1 MVSATRLGLWLLPI
15 GAVRRI
21 ALSDREK
28 GNGANS
34 IAELVWAVKAVS
46 RYVPVATCLTQA
58 LALQWLLARSGHTS
72 RIHLGA
78 RKDVEGKF
86 AAHAWVE
93 CEDRVVIGGSRDAGL
108 RHASEAGNNHWMG
121 KSISRRGTGSLETTR
136 KTEQLFIAN
145 LRASASLRECV

>member
-1 MVSATRLGLWLLPI
+1 MRRLRRFALLPWAQKSQLLRALLVVTAARLALWLLPI

-28 GNGANS
+28 VSGANS

-46 RYVPVATCLTQA
+46 RYVPAATCLTQA

-78 RKDVEGKF
+78 RKNLKGKF
-86 AAHAWVE
+86 QAHAWVE
-93 CEDRVVIGGSRDAGL
+93 CEDRLVMGGR
-108 RHASEAGNNHWMG
+108 EAHKYVPLTAWQ
-121 KSISRRGTGSLETTR
+121 KSSG
-136 KTEQLFIAN
+136 
-145 LRASASLRECV
+145 

>member
-1 MVSATRLGLWLLPI
+1 MRRLRRFARLPWAEKSLLLRALLVVSSTRLGLWLLPI

-46 RYVPVATCLTQA
+46 RYVPAATCLTQA

-78 RKDVEGKF
+78 RKDLKGKF
-86 AAHAWVE
+86 QAHAWVE
-93 CEDRVVIGGSRDAGL
+93 CEERVVMGGVAAKDYAPLTAWEG
-108 RHASEAGNNHWMG
+108 
-121 KSISRRGTGSLETTR
+121 
-136 KTEQLFIAN
+136 
-145 LRASASLRECV
+145 